1 MGSWLGFVFNTDAE
15 HLHEDM
21 EKVPTGDPITAKLR
35 KEKEEAEGQIDVLNS
50 VIVDL
55 QRKNDELS
63 RRIDQLE
70 SGVNG
75 EDLFDEEEERLRQL
89 PPPRLYCDICDVFD
103 EHDTDDCPKQATEF
117 EEYASHSQYHG
128 DIHTMFPPVRSSVA
142 ECGSA
147 D

>member
-1 MGSWLGFVFNTDAE
+1 MQKDMDA
-15 HLHEDM
+15 M
-21 EKVPTGDPITAKLR
+21 TAGDPITAKLR
-35 KEKEEAEGQIDVLNS
+35 KEKEEAEGQTKEIRLKIDFLNS

-55 QRKNDELS
+55 QRKNDELI

-128 DIHTMFPPVRSSVA
+128 DIHTMYIRNIQGFPPVRSVL
-142 ECGSA
+142 
-147 D
+147 